1 MECLGCVVI
10 VMVYGM
16 ARLGKASAS
25 RWRRL
30 VGTLII
36 DGVC

>member
-1 MECLGCVVI
+1 MERLGCVVM

-25 RWRRL
+25 RWRRI

-36 DGVC
+36 DGAC